1 LAFYKEKHQRDF
13 RLYVGSNSPT
23 SIDFSQIK
31 VGKNT
36 LKGEI
41 STLIDYHKSSNS
53 RTYDKE
59 TVERAVNRRDIKEMR
74 RISNYFFETSGIYS
88 RLCRYMAYLYR
99 YDWTV
104 TPQRY
109 DDKVKDEKVIEGWV
123 KASTYLEQSDLKRN
137 FGLYALSVIKNG
149 CYYGY
154 ILDKGTAAYLQEL
167 HPDYCRSRYEIDGI
181 PAVEFNIKFFD
192 DFFTDNV
199 YKLRVLKSFP
209 KEFQKA
215 YIAYKEGKLPRD
227 FNGDDNG

>member
-1 LAFYKEKHQRDF
+1 MAFYKEKHQRDF
-13 RLYVGSNSPT
+13 RIYSNSSSSPL
-23 SIDFSQIK
+23 DFSKIK
-31 VGKNT
+31 VGKNI
-36 LKGEI
+36 LNGEI
-41 STLIDYHKSSNS
+41 TTLIDYRKSKS
-53 RTYDKE
+53 RKYDKE
-59 TVERAVNRRDIKEMR
+59 KVENAINRYDIKEMR
-74 RISNYFFETSGIYS
+74 RISEYFFETSGIYS

-99 YDWTV
+99 YDWLV

-109 DDKVKDEKVIEGWV
+109 DNKIKDDKVIEGWI
-123 KASTYLEQSDLKRN
+123 KASLYLENSDLKKN
-137 FGLYALSVIKNG
+137 FGHYALNVIKRG
-149 CYYGY
+149 CFYGY

-181 PAVEFNIKFFD
+181 SAIEFNIKFFD

>member
-1 LAFYKEKHQRDF
+1 MAFYKEKRQRDF
-13 RLYVGSNSPT
+13 RLRTNSNSPIST
-23 SIDFSQIK
+23 DFSQIK

-41 STLIDYHKSSNS
+41 STLINYHKNYN
-53 RTYDKE
+53 RIYDKD
-59 TVERAVNRRDIKEMR
+59 TIERAVQRHDIKELR
-74 RISNYFFETSGIYS
+74 KISNYFFETSGIYS

-109 DDKVKDEKVIEGWV
+109 DNKIKDDKVIEGWI
-123 KASTYLEQSDLKRN
+123 KASLYLENSDLKKN
-137 FGLYALSVIKNG
+137 FGHYALNVIKRG
-149 CYYGY
+149 CFYGY

-181 PAVEFNIKFFD
+181 SAIEFNIKFFD